1 MKTRKPVQ
9 KKVRGAYHHGDLKA
23 SLKRAALRL
32 VRQKGPRGFSLNEA
46 SRLAGVTAAAP
57 YRHFE
62 DKEALLAEIACDG
75 LALMVRELREA
86 AAMVSGIKK
95 QMLEVG
101 MAYLRFSS
109 VHSDYFAVI
118 FNAGLDKS
126 KYPEVGRGAEE
137 AFRVILELS
146 QQAERTL
153 ELAAQR
159 AVSAWALAHG
169 FATLTADGALS
180 TAVAEKPKFEH
191 LRPILQQFLSQ
202 PYGSAVPETR
212 NETM

>member
-1 MKTRKPVQ
+1 
-9 KKVRGAYHHGDLKA
+9 
-23 SLKRAALRL
+23 
-32 VRQKGPRGFSLNEA
+32 
-46 SRLAGVTAAAP
+46 
-57 YRHFE
+57 
-62 DKEALLAEIACDG
+62 
-75 LALMVRELREA
+75 
-86 AAMVSGIKK
+86 MVSGIKK
-95 QMLEVG
+95 QMLEAG

-126 KYPEVGRGAEE
+126 KCPEVRRGVEE

-146 QQAERTL
+146 QQAEQTP

-180 TAVAEKPKFEH
+180 TAVAEKPKFE
-191 LRPILQQFLSQ
+191 
-202 PYGSAVPETR
+202 
-212 NETM
+212 